1 LWPILVESTHVG
13 EMPQRITIR
22 LPFCL
27 APPPPGTACS
37 PSMPAHARAISSGL
51 SCVVIVL
58 PRARGPRLAEVAGAG
73 ARGARP
79 CLGMPRDRPTSRA
92 EALASVAGV
101 GAPTRRRPAC
111 LCPCGR
117 SYGRAGPRPRRDA
130 QLLGPSRPRGSVVHV
145 WVQEPTYLWQ
155 RTPVPRSHR
164 RP

>member
-1 LWPILVESTHVG
+1 LAESAHVG

-37 PSMPAHARAISSGL
+37 PGMPAHARAVSSGL
-51 SCVVIVL
+51 ACAVIVL

-79 CLGMPRDRPTSRA
+79 CLGMPRDRPASRA
-92 EALASVAGV
+92 EALASVVGV

-111 LCPCGR
+111 LCPRRRGYGQGWSAPTPGR
-117 SYGRAGPRPRRDA
+117 SAAGAVTPARQRRARVGA
-130 QLLGPSRPRGSVVHV
+130 G
-145 WVQEPTYLWQ
+145 TYI
-155 RTPVPRSHR
+155 PVATYSGAA
-164 RP
+164 